1 MICFEP
7 PSTRG
12 TISCCDHVFCSA
24 CILQWSKV
32 TNKCPVC
39 KRVFSSVTSEP
50 PPAPVQENVKGK
62 RKRAAPKPKVHKVKN
77 KEQRVEA
84 NYGGVGGDNG
94 VMFRDMMMMGEMLAM
109 LGPRGVVSRGS
120 RNGPV
125 VGGMPFPAAMPGMMG
140 GAGFMGIINHLMH
153 EEDMFDEDYE
163 DGDEDDEGD
172 DDDDMMSQLF
182 DYDWAR
188 RMPPIGISS
197 NSGGGGGVSS
207 NSVGGNNTTMRR
219 GRRGGEVEVIDLLGD
234 DEFICYG
241 NTRGAPPRLLP
252 CRTDEIIDL
261 TDDDPPVEVA
271 RPPLP
276 SSSSSSSSS

>member
-1 MICFEP
+1 VICFEP

-120 RNGPV
+120 RSGPV

-163 DGDEDDEGD
+163 DGDEDDE
-172 DDDDMMSQLF
+172 
-182 DYDWAR
+182 
-188 RMPPIGISS
+188 
-197 NSGGGGGVSS
+197 
-207 NSVGGNNTTMRR
+207 
-219 GRRGGEVEVIDLLGD
+219 GD